1 MQSLLKD
8 VTYAWRT
15 LRSNPAFSLTAI
27 ITLAL
32 GIGASTA
39 IFSVVN
45 AVLLRP
51 LPYADADRL
60 TLIWGYMVKRD
71 VKDFPFPPGDLPDL
85 RQQGTLFQEM
95 AGVSTFR
102 QPLVGD
108 GGEPEQVN
116 FAGVT
121 ENALTVLHARIVL
134 GRNFNESDATPLPTP
149 PQAAPGAPPPV
160 PAVGPDGQPPVVASW
175 VLSYGFWQR
184 RYGGD
189 RNVIGKMV
197 DVGNGRAEIIG
208 VLAPGFELLFPPSA
222 NVERNPDIYSALRI
236 DYATASRT
244 NVFLDMIGR
253 LKPGVTLP
261 QAQQQLDNI
270 AADLRRRFPIKDAA
284 GLRIRAEWMRD
295 DLVADVRPA
304 IIALMGAVSF
314 VLLIACANVANLML
328 VRAAS
333 RERELAVRSALGGT
347 RWGLIRQML
356 TESMLIATLGALVGF
371 ALAQAGIKLLLVLA
385 PENLPRLDSVSAD
398 PIVLVFT
405 ILAGLVSAAAFG
417 IVPALRASRP
427 DVADILRSAGRTGGL
442 ARGRR
447 IRNAVVTAEVAL
459 SFVLLIGCGLMLR
472 SFIALQRVD
481 PGYDPKGLLT
491 FFAVSGRP
499 GGPDVQAGIIR
510 QLADRLRSVPGV
522 TGVTAA
528 SPLPLD
534 GGVVNARWGTEVA
547 VTDPSKFQQA
557 NVHIVLPGYFKVMR
571 SKFIEG
577 RDFTEADNNPNAVL
591 AIVDRN
597 FAAKAFPGQSAVGKR
612 LYVRVRSNDPEWF
625 EVIGVVD
632 RERHETL
639 AADGREAMYLTDGL
653 FGHGAVSRWVVRTNG
668 NPNALVPTV
677 RAAIKEVDRQMPV
690 SEVQPMTAFVDRAMA
705 STRFALALIATFAAI
720 AVVLAAVGL
729 YGVLSTVVRQ
739 RTAEIGVRMA
749 FGANTSS
756 IFQLVIGHGLRL
768 SALGIALGAVGAIA
782 LTRGMKTMLVDVRPT
797 DPLTFV
803 AIGVLFMAIAA
814 VSSWI
819 PARRAAGLDPNVA
832 LRDE

>member
-8 VTYAWRT
+8 LTYAWRT
-15 LRSNPAFSLTAI
+15 LRSNPAFALTAI

-51 LPYADADRL
+51 LPYGDAGRL
-60 TLIWGYMVKRD
+60 ALIWGDMVKRD

-85 RQQGTLFQEM
+85 RQQGTLFQEI

-116 FAGVT
+116 VAGVT
-121 ENALTVLHARIVL
+121 ENVFTVLRARILL
-134 GRNFNESDATPLPTP
+134 GRNFNASDATPLPPP
-149 PQAAPGAPPPV
+149 PQAAPGAPPPA
-160 PAVGPDGQPPVVASW
+160 PAVGPDGQPPLVASW
-175 VLSYGFWQR
+175 ILSYGFWQR

-197 DVGNGRAEIIG
+197 NAGDGRAEIIG
-208 VLAPGFELLFPPSA
+208 VLAPDFELLFPPTTD
-222 NVERNPDIYSALRI
+222 VERNPDIYAALRI
-236 DYATASRT
+236 NYATASRT
-244 NVFLDMIGR
+244 NVFLRMVGR

-270 AADLRRRFPIKDAA
+270 AADLRRRFPIKEAA

-304 IIALMGAVSF
+304 IVALMGAVTF

-371 ALAQAGIKLLLVLA
+371 GLAQAGIKLLLVLA

-405 ILAGLVSAAAFG
+405 VLAGIVSAAAFG

-427 DVADILRSAGRTGGL
+427 DLADILRSAGRTGGL

-472 SFIALQRVD
+472 SFIALQHVD

-510 QLADRLRSVPGV
+510 QLAERLRSVPGV
-522 TGVTAA
+522 NGVTAVN
-528 SPLPLD
+528 PLPLD
-534 GGVVNARWGTEVA
+534 GSIVNARWGTDVA

-557 NVHIVLPGYFKVMR
+557 NVHIMLPGYFKVMR
-571 SKFIEG
+571 TKFIEG

-591 AIVDRN
+591 AIIDRN
-597 FAAKAFPGQSAVGKR
+597 FATKAFPGQSAVGKR

-639 AADGREAMYLTDGL
+639 AADSREAMFLTDGL
-653 FGHGAVSRWVVRTNG
+653 FGHGAVARWVVRTNG
-668 NPNALVPTV
+668 DPNALVPTI
-677 RAAIKEVDRQMPV
+677 RSAIREVDRQMPV
-690 SEVQPMTAFVDRAMA
+690 ADVQPMTAFVDRAMA

-768 SALGIALGAVGAIA
+768 SAIGIALGAAGALA
-782 LTRGMKTMLVDVRPT
+782 LTRGMKTMLVGVRPT

-803 AIGVLFMAIAA
+803 AIAVLFMAVAA

-832 LRDE
+832 LREE

>member
-8 VTYAWRT
+8 VAYAWRT

-51 LPYADADRL
+51 LPYGDAGRL
-60 TLIWGYMVKRD
+60 TLIWGDMVKRD

-85 RQQGTLFQEM
+85 RQQATLFQEM
-95 AGVSTFR
+95 GGVGTFK

-116 FAGVT
+116 VAGVT
-121 ENALTVLHARIVL
+121 ENMLTVLRARILL
-134 GRNFNESDATPLPTP
+134 GRNFNASDATPLPPP
-149 PQAAPGAPPPV
+149 PQAASGAPPPA
-160 PAVGPDGQPPVVASW
+160 PAVGPDGQPPLVASW
-175 VLSYGFWQR
+175 ILSYGFWQR

-208 VLAPGFELLFPPSA
+208 VLAPEFELLFPPSTD
-222 NVERNPDIYSALRI
+222 VERNPDIYTALRI
-236 DYATASRT
+236 DFATASRT
-244 NVFLDMIGR
+244 NVFLRMVGR
-253 LKPGVTLP
+253 LKPGVTMP

-270 AADLRRRFPIKDAA
+270 AADLRQRFPIKEAA
-284 GLRIRAEWMRD
+284 GLHIRAEWMRD

-356 TESMLIATLGALVGF
+356 TESMLVATLGALVGF
-371 ALAQAGIKLLLVLA
+371 GLAQAGIKLLLVLA
-385 PENLPRLDSVSAD
+385 PENLPRLESVSAD
-398 PIVLVFT
+398 PSVLVFT
-405 ILAGLVSAAAFG
+405 ILAGIVSAAAFG

-427 DVADILRSAGRTGGL
+427 DLADILRSAGRTGGL

-472 SFIALQRVD
+472 SFIALQHVD

-510 QLADRLRSVPGV
+510 QLAERLRSVPGV

-534 GGVVNARWGTEVA
+534 GGIVNARWGTEAA

-571 SKFIEG
+571 SKFLEG

-591 AIVDRN
+591 AIIDRN
-597 FAAKAFPGQSAVGKR
+597 FAAKAFPGQSAIGKR

-639 AADGREAMYLTDGL
+639 AADSREAMFLTDGL
-653 FGHGAVSRWVVRTNG
+653 FGHGAVARWVVRTSG
-668 NPNALVPTV
+668 DPNALVPTI
-677 RAAIKEVDRQMPV
+677 RSAIRELDRQMPV

-768 SALGIALGAVGAIA
+768 SAIGIALGAVGALA
-782 LTRGMKTMLVDVRPT
+782 LTRGMKTMLVGVRPT

-803 AIGVLFMAIAA
+803 AIGVLFMAVAA

-832 LRDE
+832 LREE

>member
-8 VTYAWRT
+8 LTYAWRT

-51 LPYADADRL
+51 LPYGDAGRL
-60 TLIWGYMVKRD
+60 ALIWGDMVKRD

-85 RQQGTLFQEM
+85 RQQGTLFQEI
-95 AGVSTFR
+95 AGMVTFR
-102 QPLVGD
+102 QPLAGD

-116 FAGVT
+116 VAGVT
-121 ENALTVLHARIVL
+121 ENTFTVLRARILL
-134 GRNFNESDATPLPTP
+134 GRNFTTADATPLPPP
-149 PQAAPGAPPPV
+149 PQAAQGAPPPA
-160 PAVGPDGQPPVVASW
+160 PAVGPDGQPPIVASW
-175 VLSYGFWQR
+175 ILGYDFWQR

-189 RNVIGKMV
+189 RNVVGRIV
-197 DVGNGRAEIIG
+197 DTGNGRAEIIG
-208 VLAPGFELLFPPSA
+208 VLAPEFELLFPPSTDI
-222 NVERNPDIYSALRI
+222 ERRPDIYSVLRI
-236 DYATASRT
+236 NYATASRT
-244 NVFLDMIGR
+244 DVFLRIVGR

-328 VRAAS
+328 VRAAG

-356 TESMLIATLGALVGF
+356 TESMVVAILGALVGF

-385 PENLPRLDSVSAD
+385 PENLPRMDSVSAD

-405 ILAGLVSAAAFG
+405 AVAGIVCAAAFG

-427 DVADILRSAGRTGGL
+427 DLADILRSTGRTGGL

-472 SFIALQRVD
+472 SFIALQHVD
-481 PGYDPKGLLT
+481 PGYDPRGLLT

-499 GGPDVQAGIIR
+499 GGPDVQAATIR
-510 QLADRLRSVPGV
+510 QLSERLRAVPGV

-528 SPLPLD
+528 EPLPLD
-534 GGVVNARWGTEVA
+534 GGIRNARWGTEA
-547 VTDPSKFQQA
+547 TVTDPSKFQQA
-557 NVHIVLPGYFKVMR
+557 NLHIVLPGYFKVMR
-571 SKFIEG
+571 SKLIEG
-577 RDFTEADNNPNAVL
+577 RDFTEADNNPNATL
-591 AIVDRN
+591 AIIDRN
-597 FAAKAFPGQSAVGKR
+597 FAAKAFPGQSAIGKR
-612 LYVRVRSNDPEWF
+612 LYVRVRSNEPEWY
-625 EVIGVVD
+625 EVVGVVD

-639 AADGREAMYLTDGL
+639 AADGREAIFLTDGL
-653 FGHGAVSRWVVRTNG
+653 FGHGAVGRWVVRTNG
-668 NPNALVPTV
+668 DPNSLVPAI
-677 RAAIKEVDRQMPV
+677 RAAIREVDRQMPV

-768 SALGIALGAVGAIA
+768 SAIGIALGAAGALA
-782 LTRGMKTMLVDVRPT
+782 LTRGMKTMLVGVRPT
-797 DPLTFV
+797 DPVTFV
-803 AIGVLFMAIAA
+803 AIAMLFMAVAA

-832 LRDE
+832 LREE

>member
-8 VTYAWRT
+8 VAYAWRT

-51 LPYADADRL
+51 LPYGDAGRL
-60 TLIWGYMVKRD
+60 TLIWGDMVKRD

-85 RQQGTLFQEM
+85 RQQATLFQEM
-95 AGVSTFR
+95 GGVGTFK

-116 FAGVT
+116 VAGVT
-121 ENALTVLHARIVL
+121 ENMLTVLRARILL
-134 GRNFNESDATPLPTP
+134 GRNFNASDATPLPPP
-149 PQAAPGAPPPV
+149 PQAAPGAPPPA
-160 PAVGPDGQPPVVASW
+160 PAVGPDGQPPLVASW
-175 VLSYGFWQR
+175 ILSYGFWQR

-208 VLAPGFELLFPPSA
+208 VLAPEFELLFPPSTD
-222 NVERNPDIYSALRI
+222 VERNPDIYTALRI
-236 DYATASRT
+236 DFATASRT
-244 NVFLDMIGR
+244 NVFLRMVGR
-253 LKPGVTLP
+253 LKPGVTMP
-261 QAQQQLDNI
+261 QAQQQLDNV
-270 AADLRRRFPIKDAA
+270 AADLRRRFPIKEAA
-284 GLRIRAEWMRD
+284 GLHIRAEWMRD

-356 TESMLIATLGALVGF
+356 TESMLVATLGALVGF
-371 ALAQAGIKLLLVLA
+371 GLAQAGIKLLLVLA
-385 PENLPRLDSVSAD
+385 PENLPRLESVSAD
-398 PIVLVFT
+398 PSVLVFT
-405 ILAGLVSAAAFG
+405 ILAGIVSAAAFG

-427 DVADILRSAGRTGGL
+427 DLADILRSAGRTGGL

-472 SFIALQRVD
+472 SFIALQHVD

-510 QLADRLRSVPGV
+510 QLAERLRSVPGV

-534 GGVVNARWGTEVA
+534 GGIVNARWGTEAA

-571 SKFIEG
+571 SKFLEG

-591 AIVDRN
+591 AIIDRN
-597 FAAKAFPGQSAVGKR
+597 FAAKAFPGQSAIGKR

-639 AADGREAMYLTDGL
+639 AADSREAMFLTDGL
-653 FGHGAVSRWVVRTNG
+653 FGHGAVARWVVRTSG
-668 NPNALVPTV
+668 DPNALVPTI
-677 RAAIKEVDRQMPV
+677 RSAIRELDRQMPV

-768 SALGIALGAVGAIA
+768 SAIGIALGAVGALA
-782 LTRGMKTMLVDVRPT
+782 LTRGMKTMLVGVRPT

-803 AIGVLFMAIAA
+803 AIGVLFMAVAA

-832 LRDE
+832 LREE